1 MGPFWS
7 LLAKFGQ
14 KWMFLEIRALAVF
27 RYSNY
32 LASCKNQKKVMTHSW
47 EKHQID
53 GQTDKQID
61 RKTNR
66 QTDGWTD
73 RQTDGWTDRQT
84 DGQKR
89 FDRTLHLREVQL
101 PMKSINY
108 ACFKLE
114 EKATKTVIQSS
125 LQRTKLVYDGP
136 WQPSCFCERFLF
148 KIWVSLSCSIWI
160 LILI

>member
-14 KWMFLEIRALAVF
+14 KRMFLEIRALAVF

-61 RKTNR
+61 RKANR
-66 QTDGWTD
+66 Q
-73 RQTDGWTDRQT
+73 TDRQT